1 MLVLESGD
9 TGGGLIVGDGDEG
22 GGMLMLESGDTGGG
36 EGLGEGLAHS
46 GGTQSQSWRG
56 AVGHNATAEIKQR
69 QRPLSFEL
77 GQTHLKV
84 FVNLYVHLIVY
95 DNKFPEALSASYD
108 HQ

>member
-1 MLVLESGD
+1 MLELESGD

-22 GGMLMLESGDTGGG
+22 GGMVMLESGDAGGG

-56 AVGHNATAEIKQR
+56 AVGHNATAEIKQH
-69 QRPLSFEL
+69 QCPLSFEP

-84 FVNLYVHLIVY
+84 FVNLDVHLNIY
-95 DNKFPEALSASYD
+95 DNKFPKGLSA
-108 HQ
+108 